1 MELLEKSN
9 WKMEILLITVKTNF
23 CNAVFEMLTYIGPK
37 GRRDFWDMFTL
48 QITRRLILLNS
59 FFKDASLIKVSL

>member
-37 GRRDFWDMFTL
+37 GRRDF
-48 QITRRLILLNS
+48 
-59 FFKDASLIKVSL
+59 